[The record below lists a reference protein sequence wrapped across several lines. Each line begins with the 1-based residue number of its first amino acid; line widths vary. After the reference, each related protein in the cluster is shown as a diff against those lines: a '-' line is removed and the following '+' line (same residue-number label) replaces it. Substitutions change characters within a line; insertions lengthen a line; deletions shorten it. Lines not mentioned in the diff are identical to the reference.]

1 MNSIVKFG
9 IPVMI
14 LLMFSAFLFDIGSPS
29 TDYEGELVFEQQAPG
44 TYQLEMYNPFFNYYN
59 VYATEGKSVNVEI
72 LNSNEFGASYQS
84 CEEFAECELII
95 ENAPIDG
102 FQCIGRLYGG
112 EAEFDTYS
120 IRFTVD
126 ENDGAEIKVRE
137 VQAEEE
143 YSALMQ
149 LIPILL
155 PLSIFGYV
163 ILLIR
168 SRLGQTSTFH
178 GSGTDFSS
186 LSNEADTM
194 DQRFMNIQNSGEFDT
209 RIRWEDGV
217 LKVVVGGNGSL
228 GMAFGM
234 LLASLIALAYVFNGI
249 TTTNWS
255 MTGIAVF
262 AFFILFIFFLLNL
275 RGEQILYV
283 HDEHLEVL
291 YERLNIATPE
301 IHVNTPR
308 ADITEIKY
316 YTRWVES
323 TDSDGDSSSYKVHV
337 TGIVLKNPDDERSL
351 TQSKYAIPLVEIQS
365 GTQTE
370 AENMADSLNYL
381 LQIKDKSEEESEP
394 KETFWAEVHGDAD
407 STIAQQKVSSSES
420 SVSIGTPM
428 PISEKDTQSS
438 SQNESDGFIP
448 HEPREVGSSVIAQ
461 TCIAIFVGGLVFT
474 TIGFGTYDRDIYWGL
489 DVIITANSFTWG
501 AIMASLGILY
511 IFAVYAAYSKRT
523 YIAHL
528 GLENTVV
535 VRTSWFN
542 KPQKE
547 KMRIDLTPTSFVA
560 EYNYH
565 SYDEE
570 SGQSN
575 TSTNYEIRTPGQQ
588 SLKIPDG
595 FSSQKVLEVTGL
607 TLQVSEDSYSADFD

>member
-1 MNSIVKFG
+1 
-9 IPVMI
+9 
-14 LLMFSAFLFDIGSPS
+14 
-29 TDYEGELVFEQQAPG
+29 
-44 TYQLEMYNPFFNYYN
+44 
-59 VYATEGKSVNVEI
+59 
-72 LNSNEFGASYQS
+72 
-84 CEEFAECELII
+84 
-95 ENAPIDG
+95 
-102 FQCIGRLYGG
+102 
-112 EAEFDTYS
+112 
-120 IRFTVD
+120 
-126 ENDGAEIKVRE
+126 
-137 VQAEEE
+137 
-143 YSALMQ
+143 
-149 LIPILL
+149 
-155 PLSIFGYV
+155 V

-461 TCIAIFVGGLVFT
+461 TCIAIFVGGLVFI

>member
-262 AFFILFIFFLLNL
+262 ALFILFIFFLLNL

-316 YTRWVES
+316 YTRWAES

-461 TCIAIFVGGLVFT
+461 TCIAIFVGGLVFI

>member
-1 MNSIVKFG
+1 MNTFVKFG

-14 LLMFSAFLFDIGSPS
+14 LLMFSAFLFEIGSPS

-44 TYQLEMYNPFFNYYN
+44 TYELEMYNPFFNYYN

-72 LNSNEFGASYQS
+72 LNSNEFGASYQT
-84 CEEFAECELII
+84 CEEFGECELIM

-102 FQCIGRLYGG
+102 FECIGRLYGG

-137 VQAEEE
+137 VQTEEE

-149 LIPILL
+149 FIPILL

-163 ILLIR
+163 SLLIR
-168 SRLGQTSTFH
+168 SRMGQTSTFH

-194 DQRFMNIQNSGEFDT
+194 DQRFMNIQNSGELDT
-209 RIRWEDGV
+209 RIRWEDGI

-234 LLASLIALAYVFNGI
+234 LLASIIALAYVFNGI
-249 TTTNWS
+249 TTANWS

-262 AFFILFIFFLLNL
+262 AFFILLIFFLLNL

-283 HDEHLEVL
+283 HDNHLEVL

-308 ADITEIKY
+308 TDITEIKY

-323 TDSDGDSSSYKVHV
+323 SDSDGDSSSYKVHV

-351 TQSKYAIPLVEIQS
+351 TQSKYAIPLGEIQS

-370 AENMADSLNYL
+370 AENMADALNYL
-381 LQIKDKSEEESEP
+381 LQIKDRSEEESEP
-394 KETFWAEVHGDAD
+394 KETFWAEVDNDAG
-407 STIAQQKVSSSES
+407 SITAQQKVSPSES
-420 SVSIGTPM
+420 SVSIETPM
-428 PISEKDTQSS
+428 PTSEEDPQGSL
-438 SQNESDGFIP
+438 QNVSDDFTP
-448 HEPREVGSSVIAQ
+448 HEPREVVSSVIAQ
-461 TCIAIFVGGLVFT
+461 TCIAIFIGGILFIS
-474 TIGFGTYDRDIYWGL
+474 IGFGTYDRDIYWGL
-489 DVIITANSFTWG
+489 DVIITANSFMWAAT
-501 AIMASLGILY
+501 MASLGMLY
-511 IFAVYAAYSKRT
+511 IFAVYAVYSKRT

-535 VRTSWFN
+535 VKTSWFN
-542 KPQKE
+542 KAQKE
-547 KMRIDLTPTSFVA
+547 KMSINLTPTSFMA

-565 SYDEE
+565 SHDED
-570 SGQSN
+570 SGTTT
-575 TSTNYEIRTPGQQ
+575 TSTNYEICTPGRP
-588 SLKIPDG
+588 SLKLPNG
-595 FSSQKVLEVTGL
+595 FSRQKVLEVTGL

>member
-1 MNSIVKFG
+1 MNAFVKFG
-9 IPVMI
+9 IPVVI
-14 LLMFSAFLFDIGSPS
+14 LLMFSAFLFDLGSPS

-44 TYQLEMYNPFFNYYN
+44 TYELEMYNPFFNYYN
-59 VYATEGKSVNVEI
+59 VYATEGTSVNVEI
-72 LNSNEFGASYQS
+72 LNSNEFGASYQT
-84 CEEFAECELII
+84 CEEFGECEWIM

-102 FQCIGRLYGG
+102 FECIGRLYGG

-126 ENDGAEIKVRE
+126 ENDNAEIRVRE

-149 LIPILL
+149 FIPILL

-163 ILLIR
+163 SLLIR
-168 SRLGQTSTFH
+168 SRIRQTSNFH

-194 DQRFMNIQNSGEFDT
+194 EERFMNIQSSGELDA

-228 GMAFGM
+228 GMVFGM

-249 TTTNWS
+249 TTANWS
-255 MTGIAVF
+255 MTGIAGF
-262 AFFILFIFFLLNL
+262 AFFVLIIFFLLNL

-283 HDEHLEVL
+283 YDEHLEVL

-301 IHVNTPR
+301 NHVNTPR
-308 ADITEIKY
+308 SDITEIKY

-323 TDSDGDSSSYKVHV
+323 TDSDGDSSSYKIHV

-370 AENMADSLNYL
+370 AENMADALNYL
-381 LQIKDKSEEESEP
+381 LQIKDQSGEGSEP
-394 KETFWAEVHGDAD
+394 KETFWGEINNDAE
-407 STIAQQKVSSSES
+407 STIAQQKVSPSES
-420 SVSIGTPM
+420 SVSTETPT
-428 PISEKDTQSS
+428 PISQEDTQGSL
-438 SQNESDGFIP
+438 QDESGAFIP
-448 HEPREVGSSVIAQ
+448 HEPREVVSSVIVH
-461 TCIAIFVGGLVFT
+461 TSIATFIGGLFFLI
-474 TIGFGTYDRDIYWGL
+474 IGFETYDRDIYWGL
-489 DVIITANSFTWG
+489 DVIISANSFTWA

-511 IFAVYAAYSKRT
+511 IFAVYATYSKRT

-535 VRTSWFN
+535 VKTSWFN
-542 KPQKE
+542 QAQKE
-547 KMRIDLTPTSFVA
+547 KMRIDLEPTSFIT

-570 SGQSN
+570 SGESN
-575 TSTNYEIRTPGQQ
+575 TTTNYEIRTPGQPSQ
-588 SLKIPDG
+588 KLPNG
-595 FSSQKVLEVTGL
+595 FSRQKVLEVTGL
-607 TLQVSEDSYSADFD
+607 TLKVSEDSYSSDFD

>member
-14 LLMFSAFLFDIGSPS
+14 LLMFSAFLFEIGSPS

-44 TYQLEMYNPFFNYYN
+44 TYELEMYNPFFNYYN

-163 ILLIR
+163 SLLIR

-194 DQRFMNIQNSGEFDT
+194 DQRFMNIQNSGELDT

-420 SVSIGTPM
+420 IVSIGSPM
-428 PISEKDTQSS
+428 PISEKDPQGS

-448 HEPREVGSSVIAQ
+448 HEPREVVSSVIVQ
-461 TCIAIFVGGLVFT
+461 TCIAIFIGGFLFAS
-474 TIGFGTYDRDIYWGL
+474 IGFGTFDRDIYWGL
-489 DVIITANSFTWG
+489 NVIITANSTTWA

-570 SGQSN
+570 SGQTN
-575 TSTNYEIRTPGQQ
+575 ISTNYEIRTPGQQ

-595 FSSQKVLEVTGL
+595 FSRQKLLEVTGL
-607 TLQVSEDSYSADFD
+607 ILKVSKDSYSADLD

>member
-194 DQRFMNIQNSGEFDT
+194 DQRFMNIQNSGELDT

-428 PISEKDTQSS
+428 PISEKDPQGS

-448 HEPREVGSSVIAQ
+448 HEPREVVSSVIFQ
-461 TCIAIFVGGLVFT
+461 TCIAIFIGGLVFI

-489 DVIITANSFTWG
+489 DVIITANSFTWA

>member
-316 YTRWVES
+316 YTRWAES

-461 TCIAIFVGGLVFT
+461 TCIAIFVGGLVFI

>member
-1 MNSIVKFG
+1 MNKFVKFG
-9 IPVMI
+9 IPVVI
-14 LLMFSAFLFDIGSPS
+14 LLMFSVFLFDIGSPS
-29 TDYEGELVFEQQAPG
+29 TDYQGELVFDEQAPG
-44 TYQLEMYNPFFNYYN
+44 TYELEMYNPFFNYYN
-59 VYATEGKSVNVEI
+59 VYVEEGKSVNLEI
-72 LNSNEFGASYQS
+72 LNSNEFGASYNT
-84 CEEFAECELII
+84 CEEFLECDLIE
-95 ENAPIDG
+95 ENAPMEG
-102 FQCIGRLYGG
+102 FVCIGRLYGG
-112 EAEFDTYS
+112 EAEFDSYS
-120 IRFTVD
+120 IRFSVA
-126 ENDGAEIKVRE
+126 ENDSAEIKINQVK
-137 VQAEEE
+137 ATEE
-143 YSALMQ
+143 YSAAFQ
-149 LIPILL
+149 FIPILI
-155 PLSIFGYV
+155 PLLIFGYV
-163 ILLIR
+163 SLLMR
-168 SRLGQTSTFH
+168 TKKGSTSTSPRD
-178 GSGTDFSS
+178 GIDFSS
-186 LSNEADTM
+186 LSNEADNM
-194 DQRFMNIQNSGEFDT
+194 EQRFMNIQNSGNLDT
-209 RIRWEDGV
+209 RIRWEDGI
-217 LKVVVGGNGSL
+217 LKVTVGGNSSL
-228 GMAFGM
+228 AIPFGM

-249 TTTNWS
+249 TSANWS

-262 AFFILFIFFLLNL
+262 AFFILSIFFLLNL

-291 YERLNIATPE
+291 YERLNITTPE

-308 ADITEIKY
+308 SDITEIKY

-370 AENMADSLNYL
+370 AENMADALNYL
-381 LQIKDKSEEESEP
+381 LQIKDLGQKESSPNEN
-394 KETFWAEVHGDAD
+394 FWAEVHKDAV
-407 STIAQQKVSSSES
+407 STIAQQRVSSSES
-420 SVSIGTPM
+420 GVSIGTPI
-428 PISEKDTQSS
+428 PISEEDPQGSL
-438 SQNESDGFIP
+438 QNVFDGFIP
-448 HEPREVGSSVIAQ
+448 HEAREVVSSVIAQ
-461 TCIAIFVGGLVFT
+461 TCIAIFVGGLVFI

-489 DVIITANSFTWG
+489 DVIITANSFTWA

-547 KMRIDLTPTSFVA
+547 KMRIDLTPTSFIS

-588 SLKIPDG
+588 SLKLPDG
-595 FSSQKVLEVTGL
+595 FSRQKVLEVTGL

>member
-1 MNSIVKFG
+1 MNRIVKFG

-461 TCIAIFVGGLVFT
+461 TCIAIFVGGLVFI
-474 TIGFGTYDRDIYWGL
+474 TIGFGSYDRDIYWGL

-511 IFAVYAAYSKRT
+511 TFAVYAAYSKRT

>member
-44 TYQLEMYNPFFNYYN
+44 TYELEMYNPFFNYYN

-194 DQRFMNIQNSGEFDT
+194 DQRFMNIQNSGELDT

-448 HEPREVGSSVIAQ
+448 HEPREVVSSVIFQ
-461 TCIAIFVGGLVFT
+461 TCIAIFIGGFLFAS
-474 TIGFGTYDRDIYWGL
+474 IGFGTYDRDLYWGL
-489 DVIITANSFTWG
+489 NVIITANSSTWA
-501 AIMASLGILY
+501 AIMASLGIVY

-528 GLENTVV
+528 GLKNTVV
-535 VRTSWFN
+535 VNSSWFS
-542 KPQKE
+542 KHQKE

>member
-461 TCIAIFVGGLVFT
+461 TCIAIFVGGLVFI

-511 IFAVYAAYSKRT
+511 TFAVYAAYSKRT

>member
-44 TYQLEMYNPFFNYYN
+44 TYELEMYNPFFNYYN

-461 TCIAIFVGGLVFT
+461 TCIAIFVGGLVFI
-474 TIGFGTYDRDIYWGL
+474 TIGFGSYDRDIYWGL

-511 IFAVYAAYSKRT
+511 TFAVYAAYSKRT

>member
-194 DQRFMNIQNSGEFDT
+194 DQRFMNIQNSGELDT

-461 TCIAIFVGGLVFT
+461 TCIAIFVGGLVFI

-489 DVIITANSFTWG
+489 DVIITANSFTWA

-570 SGQSN
+570 SGQTS
-575 TSTNYEIRTPGQQ
+575 TSTNYEICTPGGP
-588 SLKIPDG
+588 SMDIPNG
-595 FSSQKVLEVTGL
+595 FSRQKLLEVTGL
-607 TLQVSEDSYSADFD
+607 ILKVSEDSYSADFD

>member
-1 MNSIVKFG
+1 MNRIVKFG

-323 TDSDGDSSSYKVHV
+323 TDSDGHSSSYKVHV

-461 TCIAIFVGGLVFT
+461 TCIAIFVGGLVFI

>member
-44 TYQLEMYNPFFNYYN
+44 TYELEMYNPFFNYYN

-163 ILLIR
+163 SLLIR

-194 DQRFMNIQNSGEFDT
+194 DQRFMNIQNSGELDT

-217 LKVVVGGNGSL
+217 LKVVVRGNGSL

-394 KETFWAEVHGDAD
+394 KETFWAEVHKDAD

-420 SVSIGTPM
+420 SVSIGSPM
-428 PISEKDTQSS
+428 PISEKDPQGS

-448 HEPREVGSSVIAQ
+448 HEPREVVSSVIAQ
-461 TCIAIFVGGLVFT
+461 TCIAIFVGGFLFGS
-474 TIGFGTYDRDIYWGL
+474 IGFGTYDRDIYWGL
-489 DVIITANSFTWG
+489 NVIIPANSTSWAACM
-501 AIMASLGILY
+501 AILSILY
-511 IFAVYAAYSKRT
+511 LFAVYAAFTKKA

-547 KMRIDLTPTSFVA
+547 KMRINLSSTSFIT

-575 TSTNYEIRTPGQQ
+575 TSTNYVIRTPGQQ
-588 SLKIPDG
+588 SLRLPDG
-595 FSSQKVLEVTGL
+595 FSGQKVFEVTGL
-607 TLQVSEDSYSADFD
+607 TLKVSEDSYSADLD

>member
-44 TYQLEMYNPFFNYYN
+44 TYELEMYNPFFNYYN

-163 ILLIR
+163 SLLIR

-194 DQRFMNIQNSGEFDT
+194 DQRFMNIQNSGELDT

-448 HEPREVGSSVIAQ
+448 HEPREVVSSVIAQ
-461 TCIAIFVGGLVFT
+461 TCIAIFVGGFLFGS
-474 TIGFGTYDRDIYWGL
+474 IGFGTYDRDIYWGL
-489 DVIITANSFTWG
+489 NVIIPANSTSWAACM
-501 AIMASLGILY
+501 AILSILY
-511 IFAVYAAYSKRT
+511 LFAVYAAFTKKA

-547 KMRIDLTPTSFVA
+547 KMRINLSSTSFIT

-588 SLKIPDG
+588 SLRLPDG
-595 FSSQKVLEVTGL
+595 FSGQKVFEVTGL
-607 TLQVSEDSYSADFD
+607 TLKVSEDSYSADLD

>member
-1 MNSIVKFG
+1 
-9 IPVMI
+9 
-14 LLMFSAFLFDIGSPS
+14 
-29 TDYEGELVFEQQAPG
+29 
-44 TYQLEMYNPFFNYYN
+44 
-59 VYATEGKSVNVEI
+59 
-72 LNSNEFGASYQS
+72 
-84 CEEFAECELII
+84 
-95 ENAPIDG
+95 
-102 FQCIGRLYGG
+102 
-112 EAEFDTYS
+112 
-120 IRFTVD
+120 
-126 ENDGAEIKVRE
+126 
-137 VQAEEE
+137 
-143 YSALMQ
+143 
-149 LIPILL
+149 
-155 PLSIFGYV
+155 
-163 ILLIR
+163 
-168 SRLGQTSTFH
+168 
-178 GSGTDFSS
+178 
-186 LSNEADTM
+186 
-194 DQRFMNIQNSGEFDT
+194 
-209 RIRWEDGV
+209 
-217 LKVVVGGNGSL
+217 
-228 GMAFGM
+228 MAFGM

-262 AFFILFIFFLLNL
+262 ALFILFIFFLLNL

-461 TCIAIFVGGLVFT
+461 TCIAIFVGGLVFI
-474 TIGFGTYDRDIYWGL
+474 TIGFGSYDRDIYWGL

-511 IFAVYAAYSKRT
+511 TFAVYAAYSKRT

>member
-262 AFFILFIFFLLNL
+262 ALFILFIFFLLNL

-461 TCIAIFVGGLVFT
+461 TCIAIFVGGLVFI

>member
-461 TCIAIFVGGLVFT
+461 TCIAIFVGGLVFI
-474 TIGFGTYDRDIYWGL
+474 TIGFGSYDRDIYWGL

-511 IFAVYAAYSKRT
+511 TFAVYAAYSKRT